1 MTDLPLIPPVAALI
15 LFAVWAML
23 LVVTIGVWR
32 VTQVITG
39 TVPKGGFNPGTPHGG
54 DAYWRLNRAHMNT
67 LENLPIFATVVLGGV
82 YLQVQDP
89 LFQLLANVVIAAR
102 VAQSL
107 IHVSSGA
114 QPVVL
119 MRFTAFLVQT
129 LSMLTMA
136 AIDLNAAGVTLPFQ
150 P

>member
-1 MTDLPLIPPVAALI
+1 
-15 LFAVWAML
+15 
-23 LVVTIGVWR
+23 
-32 VTQVITG
+32 
-39 TVPKGGFNPGTPHGG
+39 
-54 DAYWRLNRAHMNT
+54 MNT
-67 LENLPIFATVVLGGV
+67 LENLPIFATVVLSGV

-89 LFQLLANVVIAAR
+89 LFQLLANVVIVAR

-119 MRFTAFLVQT
+119 LRFTAFLVQT

>member
-1 MTDLPLIPPVAALI
+1 MTNLPLISPAAALV

-23 LVVTIGVWR
+23 LVTGIGLWR

-67 LENLPIFATVVLGGV
+67 LENLPIFATVVLSGV

-89 LFQLLANVVIAAR
+89 LFQLLANVVIVAR

-119 MRFTAFLVQT
+119 LRFTAFLVQT